1 MMMRPLLDLIRG
13 NIFKSEKYPTFP
25 KEPNRKGKR
34 QRWTTFYTMKA
45 LCVWNTLEKHINNIF
60 VSTKTVNSV
69 FMAVRRVLGM

>member
-34 QRWTTFYTMKA
+34 QRWKTFYTMKA
-45 LCVWNTLEKHINNIF
+45 LCVWNTLEKHI
-60 VSTKTVNSV
+60 K
-69 FMAVRRVLGM
+69 